1 MSDDLGPGSGRHGGV
16 AARPAGGIDR
26 RRALALLGG
35 AGILAVGA
43 ACSSESSTAS
53 TASTRSSAS
62 TGSSTPG
69 GGGAGDPACTLT
81 PQQTEGPYY
90 LDLDEVRSD
99 ITEDR
104 QGSPLSLAVTVVDAA
119 SCEPIKDVAVD
130 VWHCD
135 AEGVYSGFDEG
146 FGETFLRGTQI
157 TDRRGVAEFATIYP
171 GWYPGRSV
179 HIHLKVHTSG
189 SVEHTGQLYFD
200 DGLAPEVYGQGVYAD
215 RGEPDTT
222 NDADFLFAEGGSA
235 TLMTPTGDPSGFRAQ
250 VTVGVSSA

>member
-1 MSDDLGPGSGRHGGV
+1 MSDDCSPGPGSDGGV
-16 AARPAGGIDR
+16 AARLAGGIDR
-26 RRALALLGG
+26 RRALTLLGG
-35 AGILAVGA
+35 AGIVAVGA

-53 TASTRSSAS
+53 TASS
-62 TGSSTPG
+62 TSSTTVGSTAAG
-69 GGGAGDPACTLT
+69 GEGAGDPACTLT
-81 PQQTEGPYY
+81 PQQTEGPFY
-90 LDLDEVRSD
+90 LDLDNVRSD

-104 QGSPLSLAVTVVDAA
+104 EGSPLALAITVVDAT
-119 SCEPIKDVAVD
+119 SCEPMKDVAVD

-135 AEGVYSGFDEG
+135 AEGVYSGTEDG

-179 HIHLKVHTSG
+179 HIHLKVHTST
-189 SVEHTGQLYFD
+189 SAEHTGQLYFD
-200 DGLAPEVYGQGVYAD
+200 DGLASEVYGQGAYAD
-215 RGEPDTT
+215 RGAPDTT

-235 TLMTPTGDPSGFRAQ
+235 TLMTPTGDPSGYRAQ